1 MELRVATETT
11 VLITV
16 TGPDKP
22 GVTSVLLAALSR
34 HGVSLL
40 DVEQVVI
47 RGRLTL
53 GVLVTAPGDPE
64 DLQDQLEDAMATVGM
79 DVDVEIG
86 ANSVSGAPLSTHA
99 VVVLGSPVTA
109 RAFSA
114 IARTLASQDVNIDS
128 IRRIADYPVT
138 GLELMVTA
146 PASATTGLDLSA
158 GAEATERAA
167 AAADPSVAVSDG
179 DTRGASVVTQAAAS
193 GPDPSV
199 AVSDGKPAPDPSV
212 AETRLRTALAEIA
225 AKENVDVAVERAG
238 LARRAKR
245 LIVFDVDS
253 TLIQGEV
260 IEMLAAHAGVE
271 EQVRR
276 VTEAAMRGEIDFAES
291 LRQRVATL
299 AGLDEAVIDQ
309 VAERIEL
316 TAGARTTI
324 RTLRRLGFR
333 CGVVSGGFR
342 QVIEPLAHEL
352 ELDFV
357 QANTLEVVEGKLTG
371 KVIGDIVDRPGKA
384 VALRRFA
391 AEAGV
396 PMEQTVA
403 VGDGAN
409 DIDMLNAAGL
419 GVAFQAKP
427 ALREVADTA
436 LSHPFLD
443 TVLFILGVT
452 RDEVEAADARDG
464 VLRRVPLS

>member
-1 MELRVATETT
+1 MAESETT
-11 VLITV
+11 VLVTV

-34 HGVSLL
+34 HGVDLL

-53 GVLVTAPGDPE
+53 GVLVTSPADPE
-64 DLQDQLEDAMATVGM
+64 GLQDQLEDAMATVGM
-79 DVDVEIG
+79 EVGVEIG
-86 ANSVSGAPLSTHA
+86 ANSVAGARLSTHA

-109 RAFSA
+109 KAFSS
-114 IARTLASQDVNIDS
+114 IARELAGQGVNIDA
-128 IRRIADYPVT
+128 IRGIADYPVT
-138 GLELMVTA
+138 GLELMITVRPGD
-146 PASATTGLDLSA
+146 PA
-158 GAEATERAA
+158 
-167 AAADPSVAVSDG
+167 
-179 DTRGASVVTQAAAS
+179 
-193 GPDPSV
+193 
-199 AVSDGKPAPDPSV
+199 
-212 AETRLRTALAEIA
+212 AETRLRTGLAEVA
-225 AKENVDVAVERAG
+225 ARRNVDVAVERAG

-271 EQVRR
+271 DEVRA
-276 VTEAAMRGEIDFAES
+276 VTEAAMRGELDFAES

-299 AGLDEAVIDQ
+299 AGLDATVIDE
-309 VAERIEL
+309 VADTIEL
-316 TAGARTTI
+316 TPGARTTI

-357 QANTLEVVEGKLTG
+357 QANTLEIVDGKLTG
-371 KVIGDIVDRPGKA
+371 KVIGEIVDRPGKA

-391 AEAGV
+391 ADAGV

-419 GVAFQAKP
+419 GIAFNAKP
-427 ALREVADTA
+427 ALREVADAA

-443 TVLFILGVT
+443 AVLFILGVT
-452 RDEVEAADARDG
+452 REEVEAADARDG
-464 VLRRVPLS
+464 LLRRVPLH

>member
-1 MELRVATETT
+1 MSSSDTT
-11 VLITV
+11 VLVTV

-22 GVTSVLLAALSR
+22 GVTSVLLAALANN
-34 HGVSLL
+34 GVSLL

-53 GVLVTAPGDPE
+53 GVLVSCPTDPE
-64 DLQDQLEDAMATVGM
+64 ALQDQLEDAMASIGM
-79 DVDVEIG
+79 NVDVEIG
-86 ANSVSGAPLSTHA
+86 ASAVSGAKLSTHA

-114 IARTLASQDVNIDS
+114 IARKLAAQRVNIDS
-128 IRRIADYPVT
+128 IRGIADYPVT
-138 GLELMVTA
+138 GLELMVTV
-146 PASATTGLDLSA
+146 PTS
-158 GAEATERAA
+158 GAEAETE
-167 AAADPSVAVSDG
+167 
-179 DTRGASVVTQAAAS
+179 
-193 GPDPSV
+193 
-199 AVSDGKPAPDPSV
+199 
-212 AETRLRTALAEIA
+212 LRTALSAVA
-225 AKENVDVAVERAG
+225 AKQSVDVAVERAG

-271 EQVRR
+271 DEVRK

-299 AGLDEAVIDQ
+299 AGLDASVIDE
-309 VAERIEL
+309 VADRIEL
-316 TAGARTTI
+316 TPGARTTI

-357 QANTLEVVEGKLTG
+357 QANTLEIRDGKLTG
-371 KVIGDIVDRPGKA
+371 AVVGEIVDRAAKA
-384 VALRRFA
+384 VMLRRFA
-391 AEAGV
+391 AETGV

-419 GVAFQAKP
+419 GIAFNAKP
-427 ALREVADTA
+427 ALREVADAA

-443 TVLFILGVT
+443 AVLFILGVT

-464 VLRRVPLS
+464 GIRRVPLAQ